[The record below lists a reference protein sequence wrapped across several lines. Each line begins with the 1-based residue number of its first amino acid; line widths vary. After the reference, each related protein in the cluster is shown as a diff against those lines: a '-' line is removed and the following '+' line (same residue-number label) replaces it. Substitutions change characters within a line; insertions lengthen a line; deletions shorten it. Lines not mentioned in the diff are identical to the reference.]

1 MARIVLAEL
10 IPHYLEAER
19 GAQLP
24 GSRCLFGEKRRVGK
38 HFCLIPW
45 QQLDGKWQSWPEI
58 KASYVVTYAQIGRI
72 LIECIINAKANTR
85 NLFGS

>member
-38 HFCLIPW
+38 HFCLISW
-45 QQLDGKWQSWPEI
+45 QQLDGK
-58 KASYVVTYAQIGRI
+58 
-72 LIECIINAKANTR
+72 
-85 NLFGS
+85 